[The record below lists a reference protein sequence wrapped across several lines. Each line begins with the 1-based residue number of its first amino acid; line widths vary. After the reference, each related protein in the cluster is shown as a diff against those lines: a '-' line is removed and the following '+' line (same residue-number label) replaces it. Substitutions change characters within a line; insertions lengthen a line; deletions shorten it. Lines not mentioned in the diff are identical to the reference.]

1 ELVNLGKS
9 YASADGA
16 QALFS
21 GLNARLDHGERAGL
35 VGANGA
41 GKSVLFRI
49 ILEQEAASEGEVI
62 IGPSVKVGY
71 YAQQHE
77 TLDPQQTLMD
87 AVRLGANMSEEKAAA
102 LLNKFLFTYLQS
114 SEHVGQ
120 LSGGERS
127 RLQLALLMLSG
138 ANFLL
143 LDEPTNHL
151 DIPSAEVL
159 ETALED
165 FEGTVLVISHDRYFL
180 DQVVGRILELQGGQ
194 LQDLA
199 GNYSQS
205 RALASD

>member
-1 ELVNLGKS
+1 
-9 YASADGA
+9 
-16 QALFS
+16 
-21 GLNARLDHGERAGL
+21 
-35 VGANGA
+35 
-41 GKSVLFRI
+41 
-49 ILEQEAASEGEVI
+49 
-62 IGPSVKVGY
+62 
-71 YAQQHE
+71 
-77 TLDPQQTLMD
+77 MD
-87 AVRLGANMSEEKAAA
+87 AVRFGANMSEEKAAA